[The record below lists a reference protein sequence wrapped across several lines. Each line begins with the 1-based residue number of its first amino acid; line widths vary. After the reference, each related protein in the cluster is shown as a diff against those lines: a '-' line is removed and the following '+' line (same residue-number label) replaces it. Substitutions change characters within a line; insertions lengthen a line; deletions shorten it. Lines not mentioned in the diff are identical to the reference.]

1 VCYYLTIASPLTLS
15 EVRSMLPPGIT
26 ADPLPSSELAS
37 FRTLLPGAQ
46 TAAHLRVGACSCD
59 LVRPRLPEPLEDERH
74 LRARYKALGL
84 PRDRIVRELERH
96 RRSFP
101 GIREPAGGWRSALAA
116 FVAEHARNAGPTVY
130 HLSFHPIRSLESST
144 RSSPRGRDGESD
156 HRLLVRTLAEVRSNP
171 EGWLQESS
179 AVLVSR

>member
-1 VCYYLTIASPLTLS
+1 VCYYLRIASSLTLS

-26 ADPLPSSELAS
+26 ADPLSSLELAS
-37 FRTLLPGAQ
+37 YRTLLTGAQ

-59 LVRPRLPEPLEDERH
+59 LVRQRLPDAREDERH

-96 RRSFP
+96 RRSTP
-101 GIREPAGGWRSALAA
+101 GIAEPAGGWRRALVA

-130 HLSFHPIRSLESST
+130 HLSFHPIQSLETSG
-144 RSSPRGRDGESD
+144 RSSPRVRNGEGD
-156 HRLLVRTLAEVRSNP
+156 YRLLARTLAEVRSNP
-171 EGWLQESS
+171 EGWLEEGS
-179 AVLVSR
+179 AILVSR